1 LFGNWE
7 VGEVEERSV
16 IVWLPGEMFP
26 FESSVTY
33 PEEVRGMKLLE
44 VVWLPEVLMLTS
56 VRHLSFSR
64 FSPFEEGRPP
74 FVEACI
80 GVLATQL
87 LGTSTGGREGVS
99 TLL

>member
-1 LFGNWE
+1 L
-7 VGEVEERSV
+7 GEVEERSV
-16 IVWLPGEMFP
+16 IVWLAGEMFP

-64 FSPFEEGRPP
+64 FSPFEEGRLLEP
-74 FVEACI
+74 CI
-80 GVLATQL
+80 GVLAI